1 MYNVCHR
8 PQSTAL
14 LGPSMSI
21 AIMFLPSSPLFFLFL
36 FWPVERREG
45 QQNSCVFSQRKK
57 YLLIKI
63 KMSPQNIV
71 LTKDI

>member
-36 FWPVERREG
+36 FWPVGRREG
-45 QQNSCVFSQRKK
+45 QQNSSDALWVFFLKEKSIR
-57 YLLIKI
+57 
-63 KMSPQNIV
+63 
-71 LTKDI
+71 